1 MVLHLLVFG
10 KVREL
15 VGQIK
20 YAFVVGSLS
29 VMTSRSNLDEKSL
42 AHTHAVGH
50 IVTLLHRVKTIIMV
64 EVVYIHGWGWFELYH
79 WLDLSMIVWL
89 LILVCG
95 MIYLPLFR
103 APPCSWWC
111 NCLWREGTPPPCSP
125 ILSTAVHP
133 LHGRS
138 LFRDSVSY
146 NVTTPGNYKIT
157 HLCLI
162 YIYKTANVPV
172 HVIVT
177 TELIT

>member
-1 MVLHLLVFG
+1 
-10 KVREL
+10 
-15 VGQIK
+15 
-20 YAFVVGSLS
+20 
-29 VMTSRSNLDEKSL
+29 
-42 AHTHAVGH
+42 
-50 IVTLLHRVKTIIMV
+50 MV

-157 HLCLI
+157 HLCMI
-162 YIYKTANVPV
+162 YIYKTVNVACSCHCHHRIYYIINHAFWQMEFDHWV
-172 HVIVT
+172 GWIKI
-177 TELIT
+177 LIHIREADDTFPH